1 MNPKMHDMKNWK
13 MKNIAG
19 DPVLGFDLVQPAK
32 LRLSSSSPE
41 YQVRNR
47 TGRNMNKL
55 L

>member
-1 MNPKMHDMKNWK
+1 MKNTG
-13 MKNIAG
+13 G
-19 DPVLGFDLVQPAK
+19 DPVLGFGCVHPAK

-41 YQVRNR
+41 YQQRKR